1 MIDIHTI
8 MMEKNI
14 AVVVAIC
21 HNNGIGLEGDL
32 PWPRLKGDMAYFK
45 QLTMFT
51 SDVQKSNVVIMGRK
65 TWDSIPAARR
75 PLPGRIN
82 IVLSTNPDYGK
93 TLPLGVYH
101 ATSFVGAMQLIDSE
115 PMNSRIES
123 IFVIGGE
130 AVYQSALKSP
140 RCNKIYMTC
149 VMAPFEC
156 DAFFPLMPPRF
167 VLHSSSDHME
177 DAGIRYTM
185 DTYVLRSYD

>member
-1 MIDIHTI
+1 

-14 AVVVAIC
+14 AIVVAIC
-21 HNNGIGLEGDL
+21 HNNGIGMNGDL

-45 QLTMFT
+45 QLTMTT

-65 TWDSIPAARR
+65 TWESIPAARR

-82 IVLSTNPDYGK
+82 IVLSTNADYGK

-101 ATSFVGAMQLIDSE
+101 ATSFDGAMQLIDSE
-115 PMNSRIES
+115 PMRSRIES
-123 IFVIGGE
+123 VFIIGGE
-130 AVYQSALKSP
+130 AVYESALKSP

-156 DAFFPLMPPRF
+156 DAFFPSMPSRF
-167 VLHSSSDHME
+167 VLHSSSDLRE
-177 DAGIRYTM
+177 DAGLRYTM